1 MKRIPIALALV
12 FLALSSAAALAD
24 TCEEYAGLTTLPHHQ
39 LGLYE
44 DFQAVDIQTRGN
56 YAYMFDGGHLDCL
69 NLEDPWQIQVIS
81 YSPPINIT
89 PNPTRLLKVGRDH
102 LYAWH
107 TGGVSV
113 IDISRSTPPVL
124 VANLPTF
131 ATGTYV
137 GESGGH
143 GFFVMPNGQVQVYD
157 FRAPLTPQ
165 LAGTFNVPV
174 ASGYLLSGATGLEH
188 LYMLWLGPQWNEF
201 LIYDVSS
208 PAVPVLRAHYVS
220 GGSYP
225 PDFEAVL
232 ENIGG
237 DPMFVSGR
245 RLWINYAT
253 LQLAPESSNSVC
265 FDLTDPANP
274 VAEWGSDD
282 IVLAEA
288 DGVTYGYD
296 AGPYGAYPWDM
307 WLTIGGTDIHH
318 WYGAPVP
325 FLGLPANF
333 ALTDRGMVFTA
344 DIGQPNDVIV
354 SAPRQCDQ
362 PAIVAGS
369 VGHQLLFVEP
379 DRIELKISWRTDG
392 WTDPL
397 LDRVVLSDAPG
408 NPPDGQIGVVTLS
421 GGEDPVLQADGTWRH
436 TVSWGK
442 LCVGRSKYF
451 YDVRSVRT
459 GLIAEVLGKSVKI
472 LSCPSTLKAADPGD
486 GMYLQV
492 TSGAGSTAEFA
503 FALPDGVRDA
513 TLAVYSI
520 DGRRVC
526 ELFRGDARPGTLT
539 AVWGGRDDSG
549 RSVPSGVYHARLAAG
564 GQVRN
569 ARLVLLK

>member
-1 MKRIPIALALV
+1 MRRIPIALVLA

-24 TCEEYAGLTTLPHHQ
+24 TCEEYAGLTALPHHQ
-39 LGLYE
+39 LGLAD
-44 DFQAVDIQTRGN
+44 DFQAVDVQTRGN
-56 YAYMFDGGHLDCL
+56 YAYMFDNGHLDCL
-69 NLEDPWQIQVIS
+69 NLENPWQIQVIS
-81 YSPPINIT
+81 YSPPINIA
-89 PNPTRLLKVGRDH
+89 PIPTRLLKIGRDH

-113 IDISRSTPPVL
+113 IDISQSATPVL
-124 VANLPTF
+124 VATLPTF
-131 ATGTYV
+131 ATGTYA

-157 FRAPLTPQ
+157 FRAPLAPQ
-165 LAGTFNVPV
+165 LAGTFTVPV
-174 ASGYLLSGATGLEH
+174 ASGNLVNGASGLGHLYLLWGGLQ
-188 LYMLWLGPQWNEF
+188 GNEF

-208 PAVPVLRAHYVS
+208 PTAPVLRAHYVS

-225 PDFEAVL
+225 PDFFLVL
-232 ENIGG
+232 ENISG
-237 DPMFVSGR
+237 DHMFVSGR
-245 RLWINYAT
+245 RLWISFDT
-253 LQLAPESSNSVC
+253 LQLAPESSHSMC

-274 VAEWGSDD
+274 VEEWISAD

-288 DGVTYGYD
+288 DGVTYGCD

-307 WLTIGGTDIHH
+307 WLTIGGTHIHH
-318 WYGAPVP
+318 WYGAPDP

-333 ALTDRGMVFTA
+333 ALTDRAMVFTA
-344 DIGQPNDVIV
+344 DIGQPNHVIV
-354 SAPRQCDQ
+354 SAPRQCDP

-379 DRIELKISWRTDG
+379 DRIEVKFSWCTDG

-421 GGEDPVLQADGTWRH
+421 GGADPVLQADGTWRH
-436 TVSWGK
+436 TVSWRK
-442 LCVGRSKYF
+442 PCVGRSKYF

-459 GLIAEVLGKSVKI
+459 GLIAEVLGRSVKI
-472 LSCPSTLKAADPGD
+472 LSCPGNLKAADAGD

-492 TSGAGSTAEFA
+492 TSGAGSAAEFA
-503 FALPDGVRDA
+503 FALPNGARDA
-513 TLAVYSI
+513 TLAVYGI

-539 AVWGGRDDSG
+539 AAWRGLDESG
-549 RSVPSGVYHARLAAG
+549 RSVPSGVYHARLVAG
-564 GQVRN
+564 SQVRS
-569 ARLVLLK
+569 ARVVLLK